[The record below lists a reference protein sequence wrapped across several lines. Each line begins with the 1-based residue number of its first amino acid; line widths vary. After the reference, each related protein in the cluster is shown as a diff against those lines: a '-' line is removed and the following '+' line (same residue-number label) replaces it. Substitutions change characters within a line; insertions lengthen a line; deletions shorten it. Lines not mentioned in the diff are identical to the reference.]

1 VPDTVTWLK
10 GGDLARAS
18 RRLERC
24 VSLEDSDAVLAATA
38 AACTQFIG
46 QTLGALAA
54 LCALRENAA
63 LAPRWGEL
71 ETAVDTATQQYS
83 AAQVGCRRSQAMSLL
98 LLLVFLL
105 YCSVWG
111 CACVY
116 AHR

>member
-1 VPDTVTWLK
+1 MPDTVTWLK

-24 VSLEDSDAVLAATA
+24 VSLEDSEAVLAATA

-83 AAQVGCRRSQAMSLL
+83 AAQVGCRRSQAT
-98 LLLVFLL
+98 
-105 YCSVWG
+105 
-111 CACVY
+111 
-116 AHR
+116 